1 MQATL
6 INDWWIT
13 TDTGGSMG
21 TTDTSGITTKQKHNA
36 QKVYDYFSALGWS
49 RSAIAGMLGNMQV
62 ESWLSPGLIQGTH
75 RSSLPNS
82 AANLTDVPNSVMIN
96 SGSIY
101 PPFYRVE
108 YASAPQNPI
117 SVI

>member
-96 SGSIY
+96 FYGSSGYGVGLVQWDGYTST
-101 PPFYRVE
+101 
-108 YASAPQNPI
+108 APSP
-117 SVI
+117 